1 MKEITGELKEEVKK
15 CLFFLVFRIIPED
28 INKIEAIFDDLGIDY
43 DYDGSGRMI
52 VSLEAINLLE
62 DKGLDYTL
70 VV

>member
-1 MKEITGELKEEVKK
+1 MNHK
-15 CLFFLVFRIIPED
+15 FRIILEN

>member
-1 MKEITGELKEEVKK
+1 MSLEY
-15 CLFFLVFRIIPED
+15 RIIPED

-52 VSLEAINLLE
+52 VSSEAINLLE